1 MKYTAVL
8 PFLFAIFIVM
18 IDAELSWTQSTAFNT
33 TKWWGGIAMSADGT
47 KLSATVNR
55 GKIWNSVDS
64 GSVWTEVTSV
74 PTNYW
79 A

>member
-1 MKYTAVL
+1 MKSTAVL
-8 PFLFAIFIVM
+8 TFLFVIFIVM
-18 IDAELSWTQSTAFNT
+18 TDAELSWTENTASP
-33 TKWWGGIAMSADGT
+33 TKNWAGIAMSADGT
-47 KLSATVNR
+47 KLSATVYG